1 MKFHEKIWIQRKK
14 AGLSQEALGEL
25 LGVSRQAVSKWETGE
40 STPEIAKLKGLAEA
54 FGTSVDWL
62 LSEDEEIQP
71 DDAPRIDS
79 ISVIS
84 SADWIE
90 GLPKVIRQLVR
101 TYGWLAGVEI
111 AVSGALFTGMGLLG
125 RFMAKSILSDPFGGN
140 DMLFPQDDLFTN
152 LAANNPMTI
161 MSTVIMVFGLV
172 LLIGGI
178 ILALVLKR
186 KFQTVDDGV

>member
-1 MKFHEKIWIQRKK
+1 MKLHEKIWLQRKK

-54 FGTSVDWL
+54 FDTSVDWL
-62 LSEDEEIQP
+62 LSEDEEIP
-71 DDAPRIDS
+71 SGATPKVEFIAGL
-79 ISVIS
+79 S

-111 AVSGALFTGMGLLG
+111 AVGGAMFTGMGLLS
-125 RFMAKSILSDPFGGN
+125 RFMAKSILAEPFGGN
-140 DMLFPQDDLFTN
+140 SMMFPQDDIFAN
-152 LAANNPMTI
+152 LAANNPMII
-161 MSTVIMVFGLV
+161 MSTIIMIFGLV
-172 LLIGGI
+172 LLFAGI
-178 ILALVLKR
+178 ILAVVLKR
-186 KFQTVDDGV
+186 KFRSADDAV